1 VLDEP
6 TNHLDI
12 ESREVLEEAL
22 EDFTGTIVAV
32 SHDRYFLNK
41 LFSRTAWLED
51 GLMTTFEGPY
61 NWAREKWQELQSRMV
76 VGEPEPIAVKKP
88 KIDKKEKEVTIDMEK
103 EIARLEQ
110 IIDSLEKE
118 AEDESDWMKYESIM
132 AEVIV
137 IKQELES
144 YYEIWMREVE

>member
-1 VLDEP
+1 
-6 TNHLDI
+6 
-12 ESREVLEEAL
+12 
-22 EDFTGTIVAV
+22 
-32 SHDRYFLNK
+32 
-41 LFSRTAWLED
+41 
-51 GLMTTFEGPY
+51 
-61 NWAREKWQELQSRMV
+61 
-76 VGEPEPIAVKKP
+76 
-88 KIDKKEKEVTIDMEK
+88 MEK